1 MQVVSRVVL
10 GARFRG
16 PSRVLDD
23 CCEIQDCVIGA
34 ASSDPLVQRLALGL
48 ALRGPVCSALERGQ
62 RRPVNPQTAS
72 VSARD
77 ELLVAADELR
87 HAGRRLGA
95 TNPDIVDPFQ
105 HGK

>member
-10 GARFRG
+10 GARLRG
-16 PSRVLDD
+16 PGRVLDD
-23 CCEIQDCVIGA
+23 SREIQHCVIVA

-62 RRPVNPQTAS
+62 RRPVNPQAAS

-77 ELLVAADELR
+77 ELLVAS
-87 HAGRRLGA
+87 
-95 TNPDIVDPFQ
+95 
-105 HGK
+105 